1 MLIIILQGMWS
12 DVIFARG
19 STSVFGKSRVQ
30 FGDVKNSQ
38 ATQARDQTAYYSTYR
53 LFLSRGVL

>member
-1 MLIIILQGMWS
+1 MWS